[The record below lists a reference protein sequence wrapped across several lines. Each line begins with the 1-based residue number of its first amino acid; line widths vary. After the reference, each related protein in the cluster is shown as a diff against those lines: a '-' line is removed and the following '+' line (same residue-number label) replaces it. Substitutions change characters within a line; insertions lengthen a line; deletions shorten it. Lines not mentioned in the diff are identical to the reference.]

1 MNIIY
6 LHSSILFS
14 IFLTLQ
20 FLKDKM
26 LVSRCLWIIVLLL
39 LTMLLENIDN
49 TISFIVEKSAIY
61 SIYILVY
68 IYFRILLYR
77 NFVLILM
84 TFEFKFWIFIKFLNM
99 ISKANDVRCKK
110 ILFDFYRNHNFY
122 RIFIP
127 NFTKRFS
134 IFRKRTVYFFCLE
147 SKMIL

>member
-61 SIYILVY
+61 SIH
-68 IYFRILLYR
+68 FRILSYR